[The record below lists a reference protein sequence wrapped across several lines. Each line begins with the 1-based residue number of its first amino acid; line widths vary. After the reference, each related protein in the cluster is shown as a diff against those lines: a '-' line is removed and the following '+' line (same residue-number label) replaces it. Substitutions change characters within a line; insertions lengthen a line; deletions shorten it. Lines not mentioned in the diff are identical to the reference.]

1 MVFHVLKALELSGCP
16 PVVAKRIDHLQ
27 PILGTDTDFVAAAA
41 EALGSGNGL
50 IDCAETRHDERGGTK
65 SIERELG
72 HDALRF
78 GFEEF

>member
-1 MVFHVLKALELSGCP
+1 LKALELSGCS

-41 EALGSGNGL
+41 EALGSGSGL

-78 GFEEF
+78 WFEEF